1 MKTSVDDIKA
11 PKELFD
17 ETWSQVTKE
26 LNSESERA
34 CAIVGG
40 AYLDDLLGE
49 LVELYLVE
57 NADASPDL
65 LDSGNGN
72 APLGTFGARI
82 LIAYAVGLLP
92 KDKTDAL
99 RKIKKIR
106 NKFAHDL
113 TLSFNEPSIAK
124 LCEGLSPVTTDLF
137 KSERTS
143 KEIFIAAVAF
153 IAGYIREHIYMTS
166 KFELKG
172 SFKVVF
178 HLATSREK
186 TSG

>member
-1 MKTSVDDIKA
+1 MKTSADDIKVT
-11 PKELFD
+11 KELFD
-17 ETWSQVTKE
+17 ETWSRVTKE
-26 LNSESERA
+26 LNAESERA

-49 LVELYLVE
+49 LLELYLVE

-65 LDSGNGN
+65 LDSENGN

-92 KDKTDAL
+92 KNLTAAL

-113 TLSFNEPSIAK
+113 TLSFNEPSITK
-124 LCEGLSPVTTDLF
+124 LCEGLSSLTTDPF
-137 KSERTS
+137 NSERTP
-143 KEIFIAAVAF
+143 KQVFIAAVAF
-153 IAGYIREHIYMTS
+153 IAGYIREHIYLTS
-166 KFELKG
+166 EFELKG
-172 SFKVVF
+172 SFKAVF
-178 HLATSREK
+178 HLAASREK
-186 TSG
+186 SSG